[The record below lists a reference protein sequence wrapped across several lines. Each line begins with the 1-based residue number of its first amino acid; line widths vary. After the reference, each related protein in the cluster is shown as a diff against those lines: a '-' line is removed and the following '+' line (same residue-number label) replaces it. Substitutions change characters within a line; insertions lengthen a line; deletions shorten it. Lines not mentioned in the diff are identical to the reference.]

1 MEVREI
7 QKLEMGA
14 LHRISSTDVHTL
26 APTEACG
33 DRTFGR
39 SPRISIRLHSTWPPS
54 SFPTSSVLTF
64 LF

>member
-39 SPRISIRLHSTWPPS
+39 SPRISIRLHSTWPP
-54 SFPTSSVLTF
+54 
-64 LF
+64 